1 MTRYVGSKVHVPVNF
16 GIASVDI
23 HFECIRIYPD
33 FMVASM
39 DSCYCSRNPEPNAK
53 SNNDHRM
60 VCTVLMVVA
69 EFVLRQNFIH
79 PEEAVQLLVTG
90 AVGWAVFL
98 MASLS
103 LIKSRKLIKRLRG
116 LALTDPLTDIHNR
129 RYLELYMEK
138 AIPICQRNDDP
149 MTLIIFDIDHF
160 KSINDS
166 YGHNAGDMVL
176 KKVAEVVKRMIRH
189 SDVFIRTGGE
199 EFIILL
205 PSCPLQQGI
214 KLAERIRKEIE
225 STSFTYKETRIWVTV
240 SMGITEYIRG
250 QDLHQFIERADQALY
265 RAKNSGRNRVVA
277 I

>member
-1 MTRYVGSKVHVPVNF
+1 MGGV
-16 GIASVDI
+16 
-23 HFECIRIYPD
+23 
-33 FMVASM
+33 
-39 DSCYCSRNPEPNAK
+39 
-53 SNNDHRM
+53 
-60 VCTVLMVVA
+60 
-69 EFVLRQNFIH
+69 
-79 PEEAVQLLVTG
+79 
-90 AVGWAVFL
+90 L

>member
-1 MTRYVGSKVHVPVNF
+1 MLDRKFMYLLILASLALIFILNVYVSIPTLWLLLWIPAIAVVILDPTRKATMIIG
-16 GIASVDI
+16 
-23 HFECIRIYPD
+23 
-33 FMVASM
+33 
-39 DSCYCSRNPEPNAK
+39 
-53 SNNDHRM
+53 M